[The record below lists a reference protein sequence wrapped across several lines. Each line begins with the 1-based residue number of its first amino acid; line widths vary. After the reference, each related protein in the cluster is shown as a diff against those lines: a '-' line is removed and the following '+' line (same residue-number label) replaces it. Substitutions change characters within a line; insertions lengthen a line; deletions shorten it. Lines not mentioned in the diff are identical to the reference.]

1 MTIPGIWRRLNAPI
15 DGWFTAPETH
25 AAGRIGLYR
34 IIFSAFYL
42 WHLSSHFAAN
52 LSGLPDDQR
61 SQVLLVGWIE
71 RSCLSPLIFQL
82 LESSLVAALVILM
95 IGYRVPLATA
105 AVLILGCLYESFF
118 VSFSG
123 ERATTLLMFYIPLFA
138 LLAGR
143 WGATYSLDAFIQRR
157 TGGAA
162 TEPEDS
168 SWCYFVPA
176 RAVLVVLAAL
186 FFSSGVLKVA
196 FGANWL
202 TIPGRFAN
210 IMLEANIK
218 SAIGELPLNPLA
230 PALAQMPTF
239 VDIARY
245 LIVLFESMFF
255 LALFSRK
262 LRNFFLSL
270 ALIFHSANALW
281 FVVTFTPILIVYGL
295 FVDWQ
300 ALRERL
306 WPGRVTLLDS
316 IALAPTDLRGTEL
329 GRGGRYSLERRHRTA
344 HRHQSGRRAEL
355 AHDLVSDFTA
365 VAGLVHARLHGPCPS
380 DQQDPGGSPFPADD
394 LACSFRTIVKG
405 HSVAGTRLRPRVAAG
420 RPIGPRRR

>member
-25 AAGRIGLYR
+25 AAGRTGLYR

-281 FVVTFTPILIVYGL
+281 FVVTFTPVLIVYGL

-306 WPGRVTLLDS
+306 LPVRGTPFHS
-316 IALAPTDLRGTEL
+316 IAPRPFVWATLSVAAAAAILWNSGTGL
-329 GRGGRYSLERRHRTA
+329 RTA
-344 HRHQSGRRAEL
+344 INFGGLLNWRTIWYPILPLSLVWCMLACMDLVRATSRTLGAPHSRRTTLPAASGR
-355 AHDLVSDFTA
+355 S
-365 VAGLVHARLHGPCPS
+365 
-380 DQQDPGGSPFPADD
+380 
-394 LACSFRTIVKG
+394 
-405 HSVAGTRLRPRVAAG
+405 
-420 RPIGPRRR
+420 